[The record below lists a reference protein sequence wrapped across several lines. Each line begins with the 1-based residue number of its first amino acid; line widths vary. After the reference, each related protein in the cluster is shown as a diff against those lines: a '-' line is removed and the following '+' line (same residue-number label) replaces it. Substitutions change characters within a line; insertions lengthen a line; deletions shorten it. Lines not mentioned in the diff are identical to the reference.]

1 MMIRSIAFVAAALGL
16 GFAGGPAWAQGSPDP
31 HAVSAGDYKVEP
43 AHTQVTFSV
52 KHLGFTYFTGMFSGA
67 SGELKLDPG
76 HPAES
81 TLAVSVPVA
90 SVLTTVAPLD
100 AELKGADW
108 FDAAKFPAATFRSTK
123 VTSTGPDSAT
133 IDGELTLHGVTRPIA
148 LEARFI
154 GAGTNPLDH
163 HLTAGFSASGVIKRS
178 DFGVS
183 KYVPLVGDEVRLTI
197 AGAFEKP

>member
-1 MMIRSIAFVAAALGL
+1 
-16 GFAGGPAWAQGSPDP
+16 
-31 HAVSAGDYKVEP
+31 
-43 AHTQVTFSV
+43 
-52 KHLGFTYFTGMFSGA
+52 MFSGA